1 MKMQPNRLINETSPY
16 LLQHAYNPVDWYPWC
31 EEAFNEAK
39 KQDKPI
45 FLSIGYSACH
55 WCHVMEKESF
65 VDREVAEH
73 LNRVFVNIKVDR
85 EERPDIDSLYMTVCQ
100 MMTGSGGWP
109 LTIIMTPEKKPFF
122 AATYLP
128 KETSWGRIGLLD
140 LIQNVEN
147 IWRTKRNDVEK
158 ASESIIYHL
167 KSQEKDESESCKLPQ
182 DYLQEVFSSLSFA
195 FDNVN
200 GGFGSAP
207 KFPMSH
213 YFLFLMDYYS
223 LVKGIDALAMVEKSL
238 SKMRLGGIFDHIG
251 YGFHRYSTDEKWLVP
266 HFEKML
272 YDQALMLSVYSKAY
286 LLTKN
291 IFYKEVTE
299 EILEYVFNNMY
310 SNYGAFYSSEDADS
324 EGEEG
329 KFYIF
334 SYNELKELLGKEFDL
349 FRKVFN
355 VLPQGNFQ
363 SHPHP
368 QEVGNILYLEE
379 LLENVAPRL
388 GLPTVELRNLTK
400 KWRSLIYRYRAKRMP
415 PSKDTKI
422 LADWN
427 GLMLVGL
434 ANACRLIK
442 SRVLLD
448 FFDNYLFF
456 FKKYFLKEDGTIFHS
471 FVSGES
477 KIEGMLD
484 DYAFSAW
491 GFWEVYQ
498 VTGDNK
504 FFDLSIKLFDKALE
518 LFWDNEKGGFF
529 QSPKYNSELIY
540 NPKDFY
546 DGAIPSGNSV
556 MYFMSNVLFKSTGED
571 KYSKLSDWL
580 ADIFVSYVTS
590 NPLAYNFFNSAI
602 LQKFYG
608 TTELVFVYTDM
619 EDLER
624 YLETVFEYY
633 IPCLV
638 MLFKNEGLSNG
649 NIANKFLE
657 NYSLREGKTTVYI
670 CRNFNCLEPISN
682 FERFVEYLKG
692 ISSSENK

>member
-1 MKMQPNRLINETSPY
+1 MQPNRLINETSPY
-16 LLQHAYNPVDWYPWC
+16 LLQHAYNPVDWYPWG

-45 FLSIGYSACH
+45 FLSIGYSSCH

-65 VDREVAEH
+65 TDREVAKH
-73 LNRVFVNIKVDR
+73 LNRVFINIKVDR
-85 EERPDIDSLYMTVCQ
+85 EERPDVDSLYMRVCQ
-100 MMTGSGGWP
+100 TITGSGGWP
-109 LTIIMTPEKKPFF
+109 LTIIMTPDKKPFF

-147 IWRTKRNDVEK
+147 IWKTKRDDVEK

-167 KSQEKDESESCKLPQ
+167 KSQEKSESSNGTLSQ
-182 DYLQEVFSSLSFA
+182 DYFQEVFSSLSFA

-200 GGFGSAP
+200 GGFGNAP
-207 KFPMSH
+207 KFPMPH

-223 LVKGIDALAMVEKSL
+223 FVKEIDALEIVEKSL
-238 SKMRLGGIFDHIG
+238 LKMRLGGIFDHIG

-272 YDQALMLSVYSKAY
+272 YDQALMLLAYSKAY

-291 IFYKEVTE
+291 IFYKEVVE

-310 SNYGAFYSSEDADS
+310 SGYGAFYSSEDADS

-334 SYNELKELLGKEFDL
+334 NYEELKELLGDEFDL

-363 SHPHP
+363 PHPHS
-368 QEVGNILYLEE
+368 QKVSNILYLEE
-379 LLENVAPRL
+379 PLENIALHL
-388 GLPTVELRNLTK
+388 GLPYAELRSLTK
-400 KWRSLIYRYRAKRMP
+400 KWRNLIYRHRGGRIL
-415 PSKDTKI
+415 PSKDEKI

-434 ANACRLIK
+434 ANACKLIK
-442 SRVLLD
+442 SRMLSN
-448 FFDNYLFF
+448 FFDNYLIF

-471 FVSGES
+471 FVSGKS

-498 VTGDNK
+498 VTANDR
-504 FFDLSIKLFDKALE
+504 FFDLSLQLFDKAVE

-529 QSPKYNSELIY
+529 QSPKYSSELIY
-540 NPKDFY
+540 SPKDFY

-556 MYFMSNVLFKSTGED
+556 MYFMSNVLFRSTGED
-571 KYSKLSDWL
+571 KYSRLSKWL
-580 ADIFVSYVTS
+580 ADILVSYVTS
-590 NPLAYNFFNSAI
+590 NPLAYNFFNFAV
-602 LQKFYG
+602 LQKFYA
-608 TTELVFVYTDM
+608 TTALVFVYNDM
-619 EDLER
+619 KDLER
-624 YLETVFEYY
+624 YLNATFEHYTSG
-633 IPCLV
+633 LV
-638 MLFKNEGLSNG
+638 MLFKNENLSGG
-649 NIANKFLE
+649 NNSNKFLE
-657 NYSLREGKTTVYI
+657 NYRLIGGKTTIYI
-670 CRNFNCLEPISN
+670 CRDFSCLEPISN
-682 FERFVEYLKG
+682 FERFIEYLKG

>member
-1 MKMQPNRLINETSPY
+1 MHSNRLINETSPY

-65 VDREVAEH
+65 VDTEVAEH
-73 LNRVFVNIKVDR
+73 LNRVFINIKVDR

-100 MMTGSGGWP
+100 VMTGSGGWP

-128 KETSWGRIGLLD
+128 KETSWGKIGLLD

-147 IWRTKRNDVEK
+147 IWKTKRSDIEK

-167 KSQEKDESESCKLPQ
+167 KSQEKNESESSKLLQ
-182 DYLQEVFSSLSFA
+182 DYLQEVFSSFSFA

-200 GGFGSAP
+200 GGFGHAP

-223 LVKGIDALAMVEKSL
+223 LVKGIDAFAMVEKSL
-238 SKMRLGGIFDHIG
+238 SRMRLGGIFDHIG

-272 YDQALMLSVYSKAY
+272 YDQALMLLTYSKAY

-291 IFYKEVTE
+291 IFYKEVTQ
-299 EILEYVFNNMY
+299 EILEYLFNNMC
-310 SNYGAFYSSEDADS
+310 SDYGAFYSSEDADS

-334 SYNELKELLGKEFDL
+334 SYDELKELLGDEFDL

-363 SHPHP
+363 THS
-368 QEVGNILYLEE
+368 QEVGNILHLGEP
-379 LLENVAPRL
+379 LENIALHLEVPVA
-388 GLPTVELRNLTK
+388 ELRDLTK
-400 KWRSLIYRYRAKRMP
+400 KWRNLIYRYREGRIP
-415 PSKDTKI
+415 PSKDEKI

-434 ANACRLIK
+434 ANAYKLIR
-442 SRVLLD
+442 SQVLLD
-448 FFDNYLFF
+448 FFGNYLFF
-456 FKKYFLKEDGTIFHS
+456 FKKYFLKGDGTIFHS
-471 FVSGES
+471 FVSGKS

-498 VTGDNK
+498 VTADNE
-504 FFDLSIKLFDKALE
+504 FFDLSIRLFDKAIE

-540 NPKDFY
+540 NPKNFY

-556 MYFMSNVLFKSTGED
+556 MYFMSNVLFKSTGKD
-571 KYSKLSDWL
+571 KYSRLSDWL

-590 NPLAYNFFNSAI
+590 NPLAYNFFNFAI

-608 TTELVFVYTDM
+608 TIELVFVYTDIR
-619 EDLER
+619 DLEP
-624 YLETVFEYY
+624 YLNATFEHY
-633 IPCLV
+633 IPGLV
-638 MLFKNEGLSNG
+638 MVFKNESLSG
-649 NIANKFLE
+649 ENIPNRFWE
-657 NYSLREGKTTVYI
+657 NYRLIGGKTTVYI
-670 CRNFNCLEPISN
+670 CRNFSCLEPISN
-682 FERFVEYLKG
+682 FERFVECLKG
-692 ISSSENK
+692 ISSSGNE